1 MIRKRLEIDN
11 FLALVVSSFLALKSL
26 EQAIKPKKGERMHLT
41 YLTMLAFLFVN
52 ALSTGSDPAST
63 PRWITI
69 QTFFAAPKTHIPT
82 RDPFLAAETE
92 DRAPTRR
99 DGLAGLQTQTAPTR
113 AFSHPPKTRWLPD
126 SWVWKPWLWGS

>member
-1 MIRKRLEIDN
+1 VAN
-11 FLALVVSSFLALKSL
+11 CFLALKSL
-26 EQAIKPKKGERMHLT
+26 AQAIKTKKGEHMHLIC
-41 YLTMLAFLFVN
+41 LTMLAFLYVN

-82 RDPFLAAETE
+82 REPFLAAETE

-99 DGLAGLQTQTAPTR
+99 DGLAGHETQTAPTR
-113 AFSHPPKTRWLPD
+113 AFAHPPKTRWLPD
-126 SWVWKPWLWGS
+126 SSVWKPWLWGS